1 MVSCLEVGTALRGV
15 LEHASDDRSLA
26 FASMLGSN
34 DPWQCCV
41 YAQPRCVGWLVGMK
55 MDRIR
60 MDITD
65 IVFVFI
71 FVFEYGVG
79 YG

>member
-1 MVSCLEVGTALRGV
+1 MILIVVSIV
-15 LEHASDDRSLA
+15 
-26 FASMLGSN
+26 SMRWSVCIGYVAEIYSYLGFRARATVARES
-34 DPWQCCV
+34 W
-41 YAQPRCVGWLVGMK
+41 VGMK
-55 MDRIR
+55 TDRIDRIR
-60 MDITD
+60 TDITD